1 MDLVSVIIPYY
12 KKKKFISETVESAL
26 NQSYPNLEILIIYDD
41 DNENDLE
48 FIRELQKRD
57 NRIIVIKNKTRM
69 GAGISRNIGINK
81 SKGKYIAFLDA
92 DDTWHP
98 DKLSKQIKFMKN
110 YNYFVTHTNYS
121 IITESKLIIGKRI
134 ARNFLNLNELLKSCD
149 IGTSTVIIRKNIF
162 DVNIKFASLKT
173 KEDFVLWLRLLEK
186 NIKIYALNEDLTKW
200 KKSKKSLSSSTFQK
214 LIDGFKVYFIYM
226 NFGYLKSVYYLICL
240 CINFIK
246 K

>member
-12 KKKKFISETVESAL
+12 KKKKFILETVESAL
-26 NQSYPNLEILIIYDD
+26 NQSYPNLEILLIYDD
-41 DNENDLE
+41 DNENDLN

-81 SKGKYIAFLDA
+81 SKGKYVAFLDA

-98 DKLSKQIKFMKN
+98 NKLNKQIKFMKN
-110 YNYFVTHTNYS
+110 FNYFATHTSYS
-121 IITESKLIIGKRI
+121 IINESKLVIGKRI
-134 ARNFLNLNELLKSCD
+134 ARSFLKLDELLKSCD

-162 DVNIKFASLKT
+162 DTNIKFASLKT
-173 KEDFVLWLRLLEK
+173 KEDFVLWLRLLKK

-200 KKSKKSLSSSTFQK
+200 KKSKNSLSSSTFQK
-214 LIDGFKVYFIYM
+214 LIDGFKVYYIYM
-226 NFGYLKSVYYLICL
+226 NFGCLKSIYYLICL
-240 CINFIK
+240 CVNFIK

>member
-57 NRIIVIKNKTRM
+57 NRIIVIKNKTTM

-134 ARNFLNLNELLKSCD
+134 ARNFLKLNELLKSCD

-162 DVNIKFASLKT
+162 DGNIKFASLKT

-214 LIDGFKVYFIYM
+214 LIDGFKVYYIYM